1 MTVEIEIQNFRQR
14 AEATNART
22 VLPAGTTS
30 CLYILGL
37 ANGRKRVIDV
47 EPIDGENMVL
57 HWQRVVD
64 FARKVIVVKEGE
76 SCGPH
81 PSRYIVR
88 EIPIFESATWTGV
101 IFGE

>member
-1 MTVEIEIQNFRQR
+1 MTTEIEIQHFRQR
-14 AEATNART
+14 DEATNAWT
-22 VLPAGTTS
+22 VLPAGATS
-30 CLYILGL
+30 CMYLLYL
-37 ANGRKRVIDV
+37 ANGWKRVIDV
-47 EPIDGENMVL
+47 KPIDGENMVL

-64 FARKVIVVKEGE
+64 FARKVIVVKEGK